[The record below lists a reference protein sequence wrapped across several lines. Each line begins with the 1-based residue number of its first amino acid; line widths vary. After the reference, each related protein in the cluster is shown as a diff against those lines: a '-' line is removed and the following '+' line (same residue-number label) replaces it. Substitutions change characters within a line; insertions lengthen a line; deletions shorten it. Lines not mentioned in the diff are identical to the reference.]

1 MKRTVF
7 FMSVCTGLVAGAC
20 QRPNESDSKTR
31 DTASSSNSPST
42 ITAENRPTSSPTPS
56 TVPSTPT
63 VPSTAPSTAPLN
75 APVSASDEHAANDT
89 GKHEADNTGKNERD
103 RSGNT
108 ATSGDQ
114 GGSEADRHV
123 TQQIR
128 KAVVDDSAL
137 STAAHNVKIITNE
150 GVVTLRG
157 PVKTS
162 QEKSQIAAIAQ
173 RVDGVK
179 RVDNQLEIATK

>member
-1 MKRTVF
+1 MKRKVF
-7 FMSVCTGLVAGAC
+7 FMSICTGLAVGAC
-20 QRPNESDSKTR
+20 QRPTDSDSRTR
-31 DTASSSNSPST
+31 DTTASGTTPST
-42 ITAENRPTSSPTPS
+42 ITAENRPAPNPTPS
-56 TVPSTPT
+56 SA
-63 VPSTAPSTAPLN
+63 PSTAPSTAPLN
-75 APVSASDEHAANDT
+75 APASASDEHA
-89 GKHEADNTGKNERD
+89 ADNTGKNERD
-103 RSGNT
+103 RSGTT

-114 GGSEADRHV
+114 GSSEADRRV

-128 KAVVDDSAL
+128 KAVVDDSSL
-137 STAAHNVKIITNE
+137 STSAHNVKIITNE

-179 RVDNQLEIATK
+179 RVDNQLELATK